1 MTDSDSGAAGESPAP
16 DGAGGVIE
24 CHECGKPGE
33 SVDAALASLRC
44 PDCGYE
50 WSA

>member
-1 MTDSDSGAAGESPAP
+1 MTDSDSPTTGESPAP
-16 DGAGGVIE
+16 DGAGVIVV
-24 CHECGKPGE
+24 CHTCGTPGE
-33 SVDAALASLRC
+33 SIDAAISKLRC